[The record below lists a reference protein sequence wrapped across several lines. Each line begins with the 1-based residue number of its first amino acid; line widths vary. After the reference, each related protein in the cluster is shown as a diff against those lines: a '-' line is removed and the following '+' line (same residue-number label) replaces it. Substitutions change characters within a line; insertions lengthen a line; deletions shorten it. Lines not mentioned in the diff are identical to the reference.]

1 MVTGAAG
8 TRAILAGYSDST
20 RVAYEAYEPSL
31 TLCDTLDEAF
41 VDGPDELWYLETP
54 TTLFKVGDVAQWFGY
69 RVQGSMSFY
78 RPISS
83 KEYVFYKLEKV
94 AR

>member
-1 MVTGAAG
+1 M
-8 TRAILAGYSDST
+8 
-20 RVAYEAYEPSL
+20 AYEAYEPAL
-31 TLCDTLDEAF
+31 TLCDTLDEVFAE
-41 VDGPDELWYLETP
+41 GPDELWYLETP

-69 RVQGSMSFY
+69 RVQGSTSLY